1 VLTNSVADIKIQL
14 LLLQSTITAMFP
26 AMLTKAGNAV
36 ADTAIVAS
44 SCNKATVTPG
54 LSYAG
59 IVTKDLHQVVQKTVT
74 DVLKSEERNLA
85 TVAVHGL
92 PDSGRDRDALHEI
105 LSDAGCNVNIV
116 STVRIG
122 KLSTLSSPSSAKV
135 TRPRLLKVVL
145 ASLAERDRFILAVS
159 KAARSKMPNGI
170 FASQWLS
177 KEDFAKVKA
186 LRLRCRELNNKEVAG
201 PSGKMPFVV
210 ISGRLMKRSTDGK
223 LTVFRDP
230 QPTATTLPN
239 TLNSTSL
246 MSETNSTANPVVP
259 SSVPG
264 QSSSSVTLT
273 VPLSVSAPKQSKNV

>member
-1 VLTNSVADIKIQL
+1 
-14 LLLQSTITAMFP
+14 
-26 AMLTKAGNAV
+26 
-36 ADTAIVAS
+36 
-44 SCNKATVTPG
+44 
-54 LSYAG
+54 
-59 IVTKDLHQVVQKTVT
+59 
-74 DVLKSEERNLA
+74 
-85 TVAVHGL
+85 
-92 PDSGRDRDALHEI
+92 
-105 LSDAGCNVNIV
+105 
-116 STVRIG
+116 
-122 KLSTLSSPSSAKV
+122 
-135 TRPRLLKVVL
+135 
-145 ASLAERDRFILAVS
+145 
-159 KAARSKMPNGI
+159 MPNGI